1 MSCCIG
7 VESSIGSLGKWYAP
21 RGLSVWTQLDEVLA
35 ADALAQRPAA
45 HILMLH
51 PGYVDAQLMRNSSLT
66 IPRTVDAEILRS
78 SALRDF
84 CTREDIELV
93 TYRDL

>member
-1 MSCCIG
+1 MHCG
-7 VESSIGSLGKWYAP
+7 
-21 RGLSVWTQLDEVLA
+21 GLSVWAQLDEVLA
-35 ADALAQRPAA
+35 ADALAQRPVA

-51 PGYVDAQLMRNSSLT
+51 PGYVDAQLMRNSSLI

-84 CTREDIELV
+84 ATREDIELV

>member
-1 MSCCIG
+1 MRVGSHNVLLHG
-7 VESSIGSLGKWYAP
+7 SSGNLDA
-21 RGLSVWTQLDEVLA
+21 LLDEVLA
-35 ADALAQRPAA
+35 ADAVAQRPVA

-84 CTREDIELV
+84 ATREDIELV

>member
-1 MSCCIG
+1 
-7 VESSIGSLGKWYAP
+7 
-21 RGLSVWTQLDEVLA
+21 
-35 ADALAQRPAA
+35 
-45 HILMLH
+45 MLH
-51 PGYVDAQLMRNSSLT
+51 PGYVDAQLLRNSSLT